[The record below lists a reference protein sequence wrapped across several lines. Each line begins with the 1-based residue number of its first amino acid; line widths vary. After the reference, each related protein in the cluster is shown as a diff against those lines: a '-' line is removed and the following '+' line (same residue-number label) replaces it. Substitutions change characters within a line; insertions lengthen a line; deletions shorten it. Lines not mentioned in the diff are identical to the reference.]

1 MRLLLVEDNE
11 RLGPLLKRGLV
22 AAGFDVD
29 LLATAGDAAAAL
41 RAADFEIVVL
51 DRALPDGDGLDV
63 LVEMRQR
70 RVVTPVLI
78 LTAYGSIKDRVAS
91 FKTGADDY
99 LVKPFALA
107 ELVERLRALLRRPR
121 YPVGLRLTLGNLTL
135 DTVDRQVYVN
145 ERPIVFPPQE
155 ITLLERLLRRAGQQV
170 PKSLLE
176 MNPHGHPVSPN
187 AIQVY
192 VHRLRKR
199 LAKIGAAVNIHTVP
213 GTGYVI
219 THQKQFDPMAC
230 G

>member
-78 LTAYGSIKDRVAS
+78 LTAYGSIKDRLAS

-145 ERPIVFPPQE
+145 ERPVVVPSQE
-155 ITLLERLLRRAGQQV
+155 IVLLERLLRRVGEQV

-176 MNPHGHPVSPN
+176 TNPRGHTVGPN
-187 AIQVY
+187 AVAVY

-199 LAKIGAAVNIHTVP
+199 LAESGAKVNIRTV
-213 GTGYVI
+213 TGVGYLI
-219 THQKQFDPMAC
+219 ADQM
-230 G
+230 